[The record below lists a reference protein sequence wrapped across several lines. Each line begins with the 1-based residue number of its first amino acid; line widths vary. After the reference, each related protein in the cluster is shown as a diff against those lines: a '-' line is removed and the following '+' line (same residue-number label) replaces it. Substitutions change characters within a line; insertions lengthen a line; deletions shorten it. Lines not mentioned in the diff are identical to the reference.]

1 MYTYGYNQNLGIW
14 LASEP
19 GVNKAFRAKIYLP
32 RLYPGVNDTGTSQ
45 MQSNHKI
52 APMHCYVIE

>member
-14 LASEP
+14 LATEP
-19 GVNKAFRAKIYLP
+19 GVNKSFARKLIYP

-45 MQSNHKI
+45 MQINHKI
-52 APMHCYVIE
+52 AAMHC